1 MWIQSLFLL
10 YTYFIKSKFS
20 SFWLHMKKEHYDNI
34 ENPKMKMNAE
44 TWGTRKNR
52 IGISEK
58 DFIKMSQLKF
68 MSWKIFTMK
77 NNPKLPD
84 ISNTDD
90 LNKPISYIRDYISQG
105 WPLLIKFEDWLTPVN
120 IVLLT
125 LAYPPPCCI

>member
-1 MWIQSLFLL
+1 
-10 YTYFIKSKFS
+10 
-20 SFWLHMKKEHYDNI
+20 MKKEHYDNI